1 VKKRL
6 LGLIL
11 VLSVLCLFVP
21 WASAATK
28 ADWARNSEAYM
39 ASYKVYACQP
49 AGCVPTKTTVTATI
63 SQTAVG
69 VRPSW
74 TLPVN
79 LEGTVAVTAVD
90 TSGNES
96 GLSVAVPFDTKA
108 PVVPTDV
115 QTN

>member
-1 VKKRL
+1 MKQIL
-6 LGLIL
+6 AGILGLF
-11 VLSVLCLFVP
+11 VLGYAGWV
-21 WASAATK
+21 SAATK
-28 ADWARNSEAYM
+28 ADWARNGEADV
-39 ASYKVYACQP
+39 ATYKVYACQP
-49 AGCVPTKTTVTATI
+49 AGCVPTKTTVTATVP
-63 SQTAVG
+63 QTTVG

-90 TSGNES
+90 TAGNES

-108 PVVPTDV
+108 PTTPVDL

>member
-1 VKKRL
+1 MKSII
-6 LGLIL
+6 IL
-11 VLSVLCLFVP
+11 SSLVLCLSCAG
-21 WASAATK
+21 WAHAATN
-28 ADWARNSEAYM
+28 ANWARNAEADV

-49 AGCVPTKTTVTATI
+49 AGCVPTKTIVTATVP
-63 SQTAVG
+63 QTTVG

-90 TSGNES
+90 LSGNES

>member
-1 VKKRL
+1 MKS
-6 LGLIL
+6 LII
-11 VLSVLCLFVP
+11 LSSLVLCLSYAG
-21 WASAATK
+21 WANAATN
-28 ADWARNSEAYM
+28 ANWARNGEADV
-39 ASYKVYACQP
+39 ANYKVYACQP
-49 AGCVPTKTTVTATI
+49 AGCVPTKTTVTATVP
-63 SQTAVG
+63 QTTVG

-90 TSGNES
+90 TAGNES

-108 PVVPTDV
+108 PTTPVDL